1 MTRTIPVYW
10 GPECVSDEFEPDGV
24 IFFKTMEE
32 LEGVLTD
39 LSFSKYQEMLDSA
52 IKNQELALEKALNSP
67 HGMYQRM
74 TLEIGDNLLKNSKL
88 LGPLGRSKPMAAAR
102 KLLSYL

>member
-1 MTRTIPVYW
+1 
-10 GPECVSDEFEPDGV
+10 
-24 IFFKTMEE
+24 MEE

-67 HGMYQRM
+67 LGMYQRM